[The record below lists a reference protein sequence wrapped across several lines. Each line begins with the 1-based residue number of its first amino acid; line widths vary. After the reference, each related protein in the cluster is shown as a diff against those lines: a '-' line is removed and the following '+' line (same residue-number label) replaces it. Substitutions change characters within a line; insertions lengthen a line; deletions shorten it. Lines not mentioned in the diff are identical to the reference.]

1 MKALTKVIARSMLGK
16 RRAPPYA
23 LRKTSLPSFVFRLEG
38 FLLNFDRELFPRG
51 LCRVVERQ
59 QQERSIAHRQRDV
72 YETHKHRTYALAYYM
87 TGCELEAE
95 AVTQGAFVRAFQAV
109 EEPDGACVDCAMVQE
124 LRERMPLDEQA
135 APVTASAGDTLSGRN
150 VKRTDME
157 EALGEL
163 PPNERMVFLL
173 RDVEGYD
180 ADRVAALLQ
189 VSRQQVERTLFSA
202 RLRMRRTLASLERPA
217 AAA

>member
-1 MKALTKVIARSMLGK
+1 M
-16 RRAPPYA
+16 
-23 LRKTSLPSFVFRLEG
+23 
-38 FLLNFDRELFPRG
+38 NFERELFPRG

-59 QQERSIAHRQRDV
+59 QQERSVAHRQRDV
-72 YETHKHRTYALAYYM
+72 YETHKHRTYAVAFYM

-95 AVTQGAFVRAFQAV
+95 VVTQGAFVRAFQQV
-109 EEPDGACVDCAMVQE
+109 EEPDGACVDCAMVEE

-135 APVTASAGDTLSGRN
+135 TPAIPVPGETLSGRN

-157 EALGEL
+157 EALREL
-163 PPNERMVFLL
+163 PSNERMVFLL

-180 ADRVAALLQ
+180 ADRVAALLE

-202 RLRMRRTLASLERPA
+202 RIRMRSTLAATERPA

>member
-1 MKALTKVIARSMLGK
+1 MRSPFE
-16 RRAPPYA
+16 AVTQDA
-23 LRKTSLPSFVFRLEG
+23 SAVFRTEG
-38 FLLNFDRELFPRG
+38 ILLNFERELFPRG
-51 LCRVVERQ
+51 VCRVVERQ

-72 YETHKHRTYALAYYM
+72 YETHKHRTYAVAYYM

-95 AVTQGAFVRAFQAV
+95 VVTQGAFVRAFQQV

-124 LRERMPLDEQA
+124 LRERMPLDEQV
-135 APVTASAGDTLSGRN
+135 APATPGPGETLSGRN

-157 EALGEL
+157 EALRDL
-163 PPNERMVFLL
+163 PPNERIVFLL

-180 ADRVAALLQ
+180 ADRVATLLQ
-189 VSRQQVERTLFSA
+189 VTRQQVERTLLSA
-202 RLRMRRTLASLERPA
+202 RIRMRRSLAAMERPA